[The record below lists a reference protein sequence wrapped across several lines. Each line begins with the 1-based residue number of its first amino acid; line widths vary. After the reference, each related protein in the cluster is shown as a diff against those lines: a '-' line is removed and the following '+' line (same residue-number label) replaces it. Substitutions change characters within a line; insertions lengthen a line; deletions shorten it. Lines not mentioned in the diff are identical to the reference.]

1 MSHSDE
7 KVKMSDNGLRIEEK
21 MCYKGTQFFGVS
33 IASWSFI
40 SFSGLLIIIMNIIIK
55 PVGKL

>member
-33 IASWSFI
+33 IGVCLKLDQQLSFQ
-40 SFSGLLIIIMNIIIK
+40 SYHIMGDLK
-55 PVGKL
+55 